1 MRKKFSLP
9 RGTSDILPS
18 DVAVW
23 QRIEQAARNISQ
35 LYGYKEIRTPLFEET
50 ALFSRSLGQTTDI
63 VQKQMLNLQKEGL
76 SLRPEGTAS
85 IVRSYIENNIDKKE
99 AISKLYYIGPMFR
112 GERPQK
118 GRLRQFYQIGVEVI
132 GQNINSPYL
141 DAEVIALSVNML
153 KEFGL
158 KEKDFKVKINTLG
171 TLDDK
176 KKFHVLLCERLKAQA
191 NNLCD
196 DCKDRANRNPFRV
209 LDCKNKKCKTVV
221 EELDF
226 GSDWLAKESKEY
238 FQEVKTA
245 LGELGINF
253 EECPDLVRGLD
264 YYTGTVFEI
273 SSPSLGSQDALGAG
287 GRYDTLVSQ
296 LGGPQADAIGFA
308 LGIERILLA
317 LADSKESSF
326 QPLTTY
332 LIALDEES
340 FKKAFEILN
349 ILRSENI
356 PSDISYRSASVKS
369 QMRFADKLGT
379 RSVIVIGENEITK
392 QLVAVKNMGES
403 QESKK
408 EISVTIQNGD
418 YSFLV
423 DELKRLEERY
433 K

>member
-221 EELDF
+221 EE
-226 GSDWLAKESKEY
+226 
-238 FQEVKTA
+238 
-245 LGELGINF
+245 
-253 EECPDLVRGLD
+253 
-264 YYTGTVFEI
+264 
-273 SSPSLGSQDALGAG
+273 
-287 GRYDTLVSQ
+287 
-296 LGGPQADAIGFA
+296 
-308 LGIERILLA
+308 
-317 LADSKESSF
+317 
-326 QPLTTY
+326 
-332 LIALDEES
+332 
-340 FKKAFEILN
+340 
-349 ILRSENI
+349 
-356 PSDISYRSASVKS
+356 
-369 QMRFADKLGT
+369 
-379 RSVIVIGENEITK
+379 
-392 QLVAVKNMGES
+392 
-403 QESKK
+403 
-408 EISVTIQNGD
+408 
-418 YSFLV
+418 
-423 DELKRLEERY
+423 
-433 K
+433 